1 MRTSPL
7 AALFTLAALATLRV
21 VGAGEIYCNNQGKEC
36 SDRPWPG
43 AIIVHTANAGEP
55 QPASTPAQ
63 APGKVAPAVDAA
75 ANDRLRAEAQR
86 NAMQKDVSTVHAEQC
101 KAAKEKYDK
110 SIEARRLYRLG
121 KDGEREYLSDAEVD
135 EARLA
140 AKQELD
146 AACGKGG

>member
-7 AALFTLAALATLRV
+7 AALFSLAALAMLRV

-43 AIIVHTANAGEP
+43 AITVHTPNPGEP
-55 QPASTPAQ
+55 QPASTPAE
-63 APGKVAPAVDAA
+63 APGKGAPAVDAA

-86 NAMQKDVSTVHAEQC
+86 SAVQKDVAATRAEQC
-101 KAAKEKYDK
+101 KAAKEKYEK

-146 AACGKGG
+146 TACGKG

>member
-7 AALFTLAALATLRV
+7 AALFTLAALAMLRV

-43 AIIVHTANAGEP
+43 AITVHTPNPGEP
-55 QPASTPAQ
+55 QPASTPA
-63 APGKVAPAVDAA
+63 
-75 ANDRLRAEAQR
+75 EAQR
-86 NAMQKDVSTVHAEQC
+86 SAVQKDVAATRAEQC
-101 KAAKEKYDK
+101 KAAKEKYEK

-146 AACGKGG
+146 TACGKG